1 MFNRTHFALIAPY
14 SRTMNNPHL
23 EADLADMRR
32 KELEDWAKHE
42 RLVKAALRTRPA
54 QPTVWSRWL
63 AQLAKLTVIGPKA
76 SNPRRRSRKMH
87 KAIPT
92 LR

>member
-1 MFNRTHFALIAPY
+1 MFNRTHFALIALY

-54 QPTVWSRWL
+54 QPTLWSRWL
-63 AQLAKLTVIGPKA
+63 AQLAKLNFGAPKTD
-76 SNPRRRSRKMH
+76 STRRRSRKMH